1 MSKRIGIVSPAF
13 LWDSDQTNL
22 DFYRFG
28 NNYAKRVYESG
39 GIPLGLLPEDG
50 LHIPEE
56 VLESMDAF
64 VVCGGTRMWPY
75 HYQVVEYAITHGK
88 RYLGICMGMQLLYRY
103 FGLADYCEKTGYTG
117 NIFDLY
123 TAHEGEDFVSL
134 NPVEGH
140 AKGFLRDHLDE
151 CKHAV
156 KLVPGTNTH
165 RLLGKDVIQAVTAHR
180 YCAHDPSDKLTVSG
194 YAEDGTIEVI
204 EYGEQAIG
212 VQFHP
217 DPDDTLRPLFEF
229 ICQ

>member
-28 NNYAKRVYESG
+28 NNYSKRIYECG
-39 GIPLGLLPEDG
+39 GVPFGLLPQDG
-50 LHIPEE
+50 LRISEE
-56 VLESMDAF
+56 ALDFVDAF

-88 RYLGICMGMQLLYRY
+88 RYLGICMGMQLLHRY
-103 FGLADYCEKTGYTG
+103 FKLIDYAKETGYTG
-117 NIFDLY
+117 DLFELY
-123 TAHEGEDFVSL
+123 QTHEGEDWVSL
-134 NPVEGH
+134 HRVEGH

-151 CKHAV
+151 CKHPV
-156 KLVPGTNTH
+156 KLVPDTHVH
-165 RLLGKDVIQAVTAHR
+165 RLLGQDVIHAVTAHR
-180 YCAHDPSDKLTVSG
+180 YCAHHPSDKLVVSG

-217 DPDDTLRPLFEF
+217 EPDDTLLPLFEF
-229 ICQ
+229 ICR

>member
-28 NNYAKRVYESG
+28 NSYAKRIYECG

-50 LHIPEE
+50 LRISEE
-56 VLESMDAF
+56 ALDMVDAF
-64 VVCGGTRMWPY
+64 VVCGGTKMWPY

-88 RYLGICMGMQLLYRY
+88 PYLGICMGMQLLHRY
-103 FGLADYCEKTGYTG
+103 FKLADYAAETGYTG
-117 NIFDLY
+117 NLFELY
-123 TAHEGEDFVSL
+123 QAHEDEDWVSL
-134 NPVEGH
+134 HRVEGH
-140 AKGFLRDHLDE
+140 GKGFLRDHLDE

-156 KLVPGTNTH
+156 NLMPGTHIH
-165 RLLGKDVIQAVTAHR
+165 RLLGNDVIHAVTAHK
-180 YCAHDPSDKLTVSG
+180 YCAHDPSDKLAVTG

-204 EYGEQAIG
+204 EYGELAIG

-217 DPDDTLRPLFEF
+217 EPDDTLMPLFEF
-229 ICQ
+229 ICR